1 MGMRRHGPDLERQER
16 SRPVGVLLRRLFG
29 YLGGFK
35 RELAIG
41 ATFSVLGTVV
51 GVFDIPIL
59 SQGLDAV
66 LSAAGGWE
74 SLILLIGLYVALKVT
89 AWALNGGKLWFLA
102 GAQAGLTQNVQSDVY
117 DHLINADLSYHTSQQ
132 SGDVTSRVTS
142 DVDQLSMGVQVLID
156 FASHLLLMVASF
168 FIVWSISQT
177 LALTTLVVVPGVLF
191 IAVLFGTIGQRIM
204 LDSRRAYGRVS
215 GQIAENLA
223 GVHVAKAFNREDEL
237 SERMSE
243 LNQEAYNYGFKFMM
257 LLSAMQPLMRSIGQ
271 FGIAAVLFVGGSL
284 AVGTTTALTVGELFV
299 GITMTSRFM
308 WPLLALSMNAAQVQS
323 SLAAMDRIS
332 DVTEKD
338 PSITEPPESKLL
350 QKQSDGIEFRNVNFS
365 YVADELV
372 LKDVSFTVNPGET
385 VAVVGHTGA
394 GKTTVAALINRFY
407 DPDSGQILI
416 GGQDL
421 RNITLDSLH
430 DEVSLIP
437 QEPYLF
443 DGTVIENIRYGKPSA
458 TEDEIVEIC
467 KLIGADE
474 FIDSLPDGYHTKM
487 IQGGKNVSS
496 GQKQMITIART
507 MLADPKI
514 LILDEATSRLDAYSE
529 SLVQDAQAKLF
540 SGRTTVV
547 VAHRLTTI
555 ANASRIL
562 VFEEGEI
569 VERGT
574 HEELLELGGVFK
586 RLYDTYYAHQGIE
599 ELSETIASTAA
610 KEVSKCPD
618 EVKAPV
624 AESSTPNPKSR
635 REDRPRS

>member
-1 MGMRRHGPDLERQER
+1 MGMRRHGSREHRER

-29 YLGGFK
+29 YLGRFK
-35 RELAIG
+35 RELALG
-41 ATFSVLGTVV
+41 AVLSILGTIVS
-51 GVFDIPIL
+51 VFDIPVI
-59 SQGLDAV
+59 SQGLDAAM
-66 LSAAGGWE
+66 STAGG
-74 SLILLIGLYVALKVT
+74 LQAILLLVGIYVTLKVI
-89 AWALNGGKLWFLA
+89 AWLLNGGKLWFLA

-117 DHLINADLSYHTSQQ
+117 NHLVNADLAYHTSQQ

-142 DVDQLSMGVQVLID
+142 DVDTLSTGVQVIID
-156 FASHLLLMVASF
+156 FGSNILMMVSSF
-168 FIVWSISQT
+168 IIVWLISQT

-191 IAVLFGTIGQRIM
+191 IAALFGTVGQRIM
-204 LDSRRAYGRVS
+204 LDARRAYGKVS

-223 GVHVAKAFNREDEL
+223 GVHVAKAFNREEEL
-237 SERMSE
+237 SENMSE
-243 LNQEAYNYGFKFMM
+243 LNQEAYNSGFKFMILM
-257 LLSAMQPLMRSIGQ
+257 SAMFPLMRSIGQ
-271 FGIAAVLFVGGSL
+271 FAIAAVLFVGGSF
-284 AVGTTTALTVGELFV
+284 AVGTASALTVGELFV
-299 GITMTSRFM
+299 GIAMTNRFM
-308 WPLLALSMNAAQVQS
+308 WPLLGLAMYGTQVQA

-332 DVTEKD
+332 DVTERE
-338 PSITEPPESKLL
+338 PSITDSPDAKPLWD
-350 QKQSDGIEFRNVNFS
+350 QSDGIEFKNVDFS
-365 YVADELV
+365 YVEGELV
-372 LKDVSFTVNPGET
+372 LKDVSFQVKPGET

-407 DPDSGQILI
+407 DPDSGKILI
-416 GGQDL
+416 GNQDI
-421 RNITLDSLH
+421 RDIGLDSLH
-430 DEVSLIP
+430 DEISLIP

-458 TEDEIVEIC
+458 TEEEIVELC

-474 FIDSLPDGYHTKM
+474 FIESLPEGYHTEM

-547 VAHRLTTI
+547 IAHRLTTI
-555 ANASRIL
+555 ANASRVL
-562 VFEEGEI
+562 VFEDGEI

-599 ELSETIASTAA
+599 ELSESIASTAA
-610 KEVSKCPD
+610 EEVSSCSE
-618 EVKAPV
+618 EVRAAG
-624 AESSTPNPKSR
+624 AESSGADSGSQR
-635 REDRPRS
+635 DWR

>member
-1 MGMRRHGPDLERQER
+1 
-16 SRPVGVLLRRLFG
+16 
-29 YLGGFK
+29 
-35 RELAIG
+35 
-41 ATFSVLGTVV
+41 
-51 GVFDIPIL
+51 L
-59 SQGLDAV
+59 S
-66 LSAAGGWE
+66 
-74 SLILLIGLYVALKVT
+74 T
-89 AWALNGGKLWFLA
+89 
-102 GAQAGLTQNVQSDVY
+102 
-117 DHLINADLSYHTSQQ
+117 
-132 SGDVTSRVTS
+132 
-142 DVDQLSMGVQVLID
+142 GVQVIID
-156 FASHLLLMVASF
+156 FASNILMMIASF
-168 FIVWSISQT
+168 LIVWSISQT

-191 IAVLFGTIGQRIM
+191 IAALFGTVGKRIM
-204 LDSRRAYGRVS
+204 LDARRAYGRVS

-237 SERMSE
+237 SEKMSE

-257 LLSAMQPLMRSIGQ
+257 LMSAMQPLMRSIGQ
-271 FGIAAVLFVGGSL
+271 FAIAAVLFVGGSF
-284 AVGTTTALTVGELFV
+284 ATGTASALSVGELFV
-299 GITMTSRFM
+299 GITMTNRFM
-308 WPLLALSMNAAQVQS
+308 WPLLALAMYATQVQS

-332 DVTEKD
+332 DVTEGE
-338 PSITEPPESKLL
+338 PSITDSPESEPLYE
-350 QKQSDGIEFRNVNFS
+350 QNDGIEFRNVDFS
-365 YVADELV
+365 YVDDELV
-372 LKDVSFTVNPGET
+372 LKDVSFQVKPGET

-407 DPDSGQILI
+407 DPDSGKIFI
-416 GGQDL
+416 GDQDL
-421 RNITLDSLH
+421 QDISLDSLH
-430 DEVSLIP
+430 DEISLIP

-443 DGTVIENIRYGKPSA
+443 DGSVIENIRYGKPSA
-458 TEDEIVEIC
+458 TEEEIVELC

-474 FIDSLPDGYHTKM
+474 FIVSLPDGYHTEM

-547 VAHRLTTI
+547 IAHRLTTI

-562 VFEEGEI
+562 VFEDGEI

-599 ELSETIASTAA
+599 ELSESIASTAA
-610 KEVSKCPD
+610 EEVSSCSEK
-618 EVKAPV
+618 VRAAV
-624 AESSTPNPKSR
+624 AESGGANPGTSR
-635 REDRPRS
+635 DGK